1 MATINHVG
9 TLKLFSG
16 NANKKL
22 AGDICALLNVEQGQI
37 RMGRFA
43 DGEIDCQ
50 ILENVRGCDCYVMQP
65 TCPPINENLMEL
77 LVMLDALKRAS
88 AGRITAVIPYFG
100 YARADRKAAPRVPI
114 TAKLVA
120 NLITAAGANRVMAID
135 LHAGQLQGFFD
146 IPLDHMQGRP
156 VFVDYLHSQHITDP
170 VVISPDVGGSERA
183 RNFAGKMECNLV
195 IVDKRRPR
203 ANEAVVYNVIGEVAG
218 KTAIIFDDLVD
229 TAGTLAT
236 VANAVKERGAKRV
249 IAACTHGLL
258 SRDAVTKIENSQIE
272 KLLITDTIPENRKL
286 GSKVVCLSVAPIL
299 AEAIRRNHN
308 GLSISEMFI

>member
-1 MATINHVG
+1 MSTINHVG

-22 AGDICALLNVEQGQI
+22 AADICALLNVQQGQI
-37 RMGRFA
+37 RMSRFA

-50 ILENVRGCDCYVMQP
+50 ILENVRGCDCYVIQP

-77 LVMLDALKRAS
+77 LVMLDALRRAS

-120 NLITAAGANRVMAID
+120 NLITTAGAGRVMAID

-146 IPLDHMQGRP
+146 ITLDHLQGRP
-156 VFVDYLHSQHITDP
+156 VFVDYVRDQNFSDI

-183 RNFAGKMECNLV
+183 RNFAGKLECNLV

-229 TAGTLAT
+229 TAGTLAA
-236 VANAVKERGAKRV
+236 VANAIKERGAKRV
-249 IAACTHGLL
+249 LAACTHGLL
-258 SRDAVTKIENSQIE
+258 SRDAVSKIENSQIE
-272 KLLITDTIPENRKL
+272 KLLITDTIPESRNL
-286 GSKVVCLSVAPIL
+286 GTKVVSLSVAPIL